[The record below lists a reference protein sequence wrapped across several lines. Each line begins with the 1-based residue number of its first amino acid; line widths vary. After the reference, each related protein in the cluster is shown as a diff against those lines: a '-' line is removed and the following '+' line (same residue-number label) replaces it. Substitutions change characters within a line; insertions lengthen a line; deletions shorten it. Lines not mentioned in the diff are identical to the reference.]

1 MANSKGRCTHCKKYS
16 AMDKLVKVPAGKFC
30 NKTCLMEYATKPSN
44 KSKLITIGRK
54 EAKKQTGA
62 DLLELNKKSLSWQHK
77 QTQPV
82 FNRMR
87 VLEELEWFYSRNLEP
102 TCISCGMPKGNDVW
116 SCGHFKTRGGHSQ
129 LAYDPINTYLQ
140 HNKRC
145 NQQLSADIYGTK
157 TTHGYIQGLKN
168 RFGDVAANEIIEHC
182 ETTTE
187 SVKWTCDQLEQMRT
201 QFNKRIRELKPIVER
216 LAA

>member
-30 NKTCLMEYATKPSN
+30 NKKCLMDYATKPSN
-44 KSKLITIGRK
+44 KSKLVTIGRK

-102 TCISCGMPKGNDVW
+102 ICISCGMPKGNDIW
-116 SCGHFKTRGGHSQ
+116 CCGH
-129 LAYDPINTYLQ
+129 L
-140 HNKRC
+140 
-145 NQQLSADIYGTK
+145 K
-157 TTHGYIQGLKN
+157 TTKAQPVLRYDERNTFLQCNRYCNMALSGNINGNKNTAGYIQGLKN

-187 SVKWTCDQLEQMRT
+187 SVKWTCEQLEQMRA